1 LTPSATSLNGFEEFR
16 LPFSTAKLFASHLQ
30 TIKLSSAAK
39 TKTRINNHISIAEEK
54 TWTREPL
61 DWVLLCK
68 SWNGKDLRLER
79 WGRWSYQ
86 TR

>member
-54 TWTREPL
+54 T
-61 DWVLLCK
+61 
-68 SWNGKDLRLER
+68 
-79 WGRWSYQ
+79 
-86 TR
+86 